1 MLKRAL
7 PMNRWDRAGMIV
19 SGACAVHCTLL
30 PLVAAAL
37 PLFGLGAL
45 LDGRVEWTLLG
56 VTAVIGLAGHIRAF
70 RRDHRHVAP
79 GLIFAAG
86 FLLVCAT
93 RLLFEG
99 HWAGPITAGAG
110 GLLAA
115 ASHWANL
122 RLCRCCADCA
132 PSASAALRPFARGMP
147 SASID

>member
-1 MLKRAL
+1 MPERAL
-7 PMNRWDRAGMIV
+7 SINRWDRAGMIA
-19 SGACAVHCTLL
+19 SSACAVHCTLL

-37 PLFGLGAL
+37 PLFGLRTL
-45 LDGRVEWTLLG
+45 LDGRVEWMMLG
-56 VTAVIGLAGHIRAF
+56 VTALIGLAGHIRAF

-99 HWAGPITAGAG
+99 HWAGPIPAGAG

-115 ASHWANL
+115 ASHWANV
-122 RLCRCCADCA
+122 RLCRCCTDCA
-132 PSASAALRPFARGMP
+132 PSAEAALRLPAPGLP
-147 SASID
+147 SSSID